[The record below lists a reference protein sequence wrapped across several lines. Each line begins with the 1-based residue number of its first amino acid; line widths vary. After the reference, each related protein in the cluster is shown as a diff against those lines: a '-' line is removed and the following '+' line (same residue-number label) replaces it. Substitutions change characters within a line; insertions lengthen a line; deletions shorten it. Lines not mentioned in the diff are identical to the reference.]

1 MQICKM
7 SGRQINQALELIRK
21 VFDECDKED
30 YEDMGIMSF
39 YHFIRREQIEE
50 RVQSGEMVFFGAY
63 EESEPVG
70 VIAMREGFHV
80 SLLFVEKN
88 RQRQGIGKKLIRR
101 GVAYC
106 LEKNP
111 QLKAITV
118 SASPK
123 GKRAYE
129 AMGFR
134 ALTPEQEKQGMRFT
148 PMRLE
153 L

>member
-1 MQICKM
+1 MK
-7 SGRQINQALELIRK
+7 
-21 VFDECDKED
+21 
-30 YEDMGIMSF
+30 
-39 YHFIRREQIEE
+39 
-50 RVQSGEMVFFGAY
+50 SGEMVFFGAY
-63 EESEPVG
+63 EESELVG

-80 SLLFVEKN
+80 SLLFVEKK

>member
-30 YEDMGIMSF
+30 YEDMGILSF

-63 EESEPVG
+63 EESELVG
-70 VIAMREGFHV
+70 VIAMREGFSCEPV
-80 SLLFVEKN
+80 ICRKKPAEAGD
-88 RQRQGIGKKLIRR
+88 RKKLIRR

-106 LEKNP
+106 MEKNP

-123 GKRAYE
+123 GK
-129 AMGFR
+129 
-134 ALTPEQEKQGMRFT
+134 KSI
-148 PMRLE
+148 
-153 L
+153 

>member
-1 MQICKM
+1 MADSKPSIGTDTESDCEA
-7 SGRQINQALELIRK
+7 N
-21 VFDECDKED
+21 KED
-30 YEDMGIMSF
+30 YEDMGILILLSF
-39 YHFIRREQIEE
+39 YPAEEQIEE

-63 EESEPVG
+63 EESELVG

>member
-7 SGRQINQALELIRK
+7 RGRQINQALELIRK

-30 YEDMGIMSF
+30 YEDMGILSF

-50 RVQSGEMVFFGAY
+50 RVKSGEMVFFGAY
-63 EESEPVG
+63 EESELVG

-80 SLLFVEKN
+80 SLLFVEKK

-106 LEKNP
+106 LEK
-111 QLKAITV
+111 K
-118 SASPK
+118 SAAESNYCQCVAE
-123 GKRAYE
+123 GK
-129 AMGFR
+129 
-134 ALTPEQEKQGMRFT
+134 KSI
-148 PMRLE
+148 
-153 L
+153 

>member
-1 MQICKM
+1 M

-30 YEDMGIMSF
+30 YEDMGILSF

-50 RVQSGEMVFFGAY
+50 RVKSGEMVFFGAY
-63 EESEPVG
+63 EESELVG

-80 SLLFVEKN
+80 
-88 RQRQGIGKKLIRR
+88 IRR

>member
-30 YEDMGIMSF
+30 YEDMGILSF

-50 RVQSGEMVFFGAY
+50 RVKSGEMVFFGAY
-63 EESEPVG
+63 EESELVG
-70 VIAMREGFHV
+70 VIAMRGGLSCEPAICRKKTAEAGDR
-80 SLLFVEKN
+80 EKTDSA
-88 RQRQGIGKKLIRR
+88 RS
-101 GVAYC
+101 GV
-106 LEKNP
+106 LPGENP